1 MRSFVYSALF
11 GLFAVF
17 VFAGAKPASALP
29 ASAFNHVQPQASA
42 DIIQVGKRG
51 RYYRPYNYRRNYYR
65 PYNYRRNY
73 YRSPR
78 YYRPYYR
85 SYRPYYR
92 PYYYGRGFGIRIG

>member
-29 ASAFNHVQPQASA
+29 ASALNHVQGQASA
-42 DIIQVGKRG
+42 DIIHVGKRG

-65 PYNYRRNY
+65 PYSYRRNY
-73 YRSPR
+73 YYRPYSYRRNFYRSPR
-78 YYRPYYR
+78 SFSYYRR
-85 SYRPYYR
+85 
-92 PYYYGRGFGIRIG
+92 GGFGRYY